1 MAVVAGFG
9 DDDAAAATFC
19 DANIDSRPP
28 SILLL
33 FRCSTLLLNDEKID
47 ERAVVVDNLIIVERR
62 FIKC

>member
-9 DDDAAAATFC
+9 DDDAAAAATFC

-33 FRCSTLLLNDEKID
+33 FRKLFLNDENID
-47 ERAVVVDNLIIVERR
+47 ERAMVVDIRIVERL
-62 FIKC
+62 FNKC